1 MNVIVETQ
9 NFASLRF
16 FVPLPQ
22 IPKSSTM
29 KKLFLF
35 LILALTLTVSAQEKK
50 FFTPA
55 DASYNNRS
63 LYAQRPNQL
72 KWVGDQDILMKV
84 DGDQIVT
91 MTPGGKKEATFLTL
105 EELNGY
111 SREAGIDSLRRIPRL
126 TWLNDRQ
133 AYFYSMGRDG
143 IALNRL
149 DIKKKTIELMT
160 TVPQGTDNHNICEP
174 TMRVAYTIANNLYV
188 ADGDNQIQI
197 TDNPEGVI
205 AGQSVHRNEFA
216 INGGIFW
223 SPDGSQLAYYSMDE
237 RMVTDYPLVDITER
251 IATAKPIKYP
261 MAGMTSHQVTLH
273 IYDMA
278 TGKDLTIKTGE
289 PVEQYLTAITWNP
302 DNKRIYIGVLNREQ
316 NHLKFNE
323 YSTVNGDFIQTIFED
338 FDEQWVEPQG
348 PAYFLPNNPDQ
359 FIWKAQRDGYYHLYL
374 YTISKNQVKQLT
386 KGDFVITDFD
396 GFSKDGQYI
405 YYRSTEV
412 SPLERHCYRMNIKNG
427 KVTKLTTE
435 HGTHDITPSK
445 SGKYFIDMYNSTD
458 VPLNVDLQDQNGKFV
473 SRLYE
478 APNPL
483 KDYNLGET
491 TLGTLKAEDGQT
503 LYTRL
508 IKPYNFDSSKKYPVI
523 VYVYGGPHAQLIT
536 DTWTAGGGIYLNYLA
551 QEGFLVFT
559 LDNRG
564 SADRGEAFE
573 QCIHRQCGQLEM
585 HDQMTGIE
593 WLKTLPYV
601 DAERIG
607 SDGWSYGGFMSTT
620 LKINHPEVFKVSV
633 AGGPVLDWKYY
644 EIMYGERY
652 MDTPDENPEGYKLTS
667 LENKTRK
674 LEGKLLMIH
683 CTTDPVVMWQH
694 SLEFVENCI
703 HNGKQLDYFVY
714 PGHDH
719 NVSGMDRAH
728 LITKIT
734 QYFKDNL

>member
-1 MNVIVETQ
+1 
-9 NFASLRF
+9 
-16 FVPLPQ
+16 
-22 IPKSSTM
+22 M
-29 KKLFLF
+29 KKTFSFLS
-35 LILALTLTVSAQEKK
+35 LALALLLSVQGLAQEKK

-63 LYAQRPNQL
+63 LYAQRPSQL
-72 KWVGDQDILMKV
+72 KWVGDSDILMKV
-84 DGDQIVT
+84 DGKKIVT
-91 MTPGGKKEATFLTL
+91 MTPGGKKEATFMTL
-105 EELNGY
+105 DELNGY
-111 SREAGIDSLRRIPRL
+111 ANAAGIDSLRRIPNL
-126 TWLNDRQ
+126 TWLNDQ
-133 AYFYSMGRDG
+133 KAYFYAVGKDG

-149 DIKKKTIELMT
+149 DIKKKTIESLT
-160 TVPQGTDNHNICEP
+160 TVPQGAENQTLCEK
-174 TMRVAYTIANNLYV
+174 TMRIAYTIKNNLFV
-188 ADGDNQIQI
+188 ADGDKQIQI
-197 TDNPEGVI
+197 TDNPEGVV

-223 SPDGSQLAYYSMDE
+223 SPDGSKLAYYSMDE

-273 IYDMA
+273 VYDMA
-278 TGKDLTIKTGE
+278 TGKDLTIKTGD

-316 NHLKFNE
+316 NHLRFNE
-323 YSTVNGDFIQTIFED
+323 YNAISGDFIQTVFED
-338 FDEQWVEPQG
+338 RDDQWVEPQG

-374 YTISKNQVKQLT
+374 YTISKKQVRQLT
-386 KGDFVITDFD
+386 KGEFVITDFE
-396 GFSKDGQYI
+396 GFSKDGSKI

-412 SPLERHCYRMNIKNG
+412 SPLERHCYVMDIKSG
-427 KVTKLTTE
+427 KVTKITKE
-435 HGTHDITPSK
+435 HGTHNIVPSK
-445 SGKYFIDMYNSTD
+445 SGKYFIDSYTSTD
-458 VPLNVDLQDQNGKFV
+458 VPFNIDLQNVSGKFV
-473 SRLYE
+473 SRLHE
-478 APNPL
+478 AENPI
-483 KDYNLGET
+483 KDYNIGET
-491 TLGTLKAEDGQT
+491 TIGTVKAEDGQT

-536 DTWTAGGGIYLNYLA
+536 DEWLAGAGIYLNYLA

-585 HDQMTGIE
+585 RDQLVGIE

-601 DAERIG
+601 DADRIG
-607 SDGWSYGGFMSTT
+607 SDGWSYGGFMSTS
-620 LKINHPEVFKVSV
+620 LKVNHPEVFKVSV

-652 MDTPDENPEGYKLTS
+652 MDMPQENPEGYALTS
-667 LENKTRK
+667 LENKTDK

-694 SLEFVENCI
+694 SLVFVENCI
-703 HNGKQLDYFVY
+703 HNGKLLDYFVY

-719 NVSGMDRAH
+719 NVYGMDRAH
-728 LITKIT
+728 LIMKIT

>member
-1 MNVIVETQ
+1 
-9 NFASLRF
+9 
-16 FVPLPQ
+16 
-22 IPKSSTM
+22 M
-29 KKLFLF
+29 KKPFSLLP
-35 LILALTLTVSAQEKK
+35 LALLLIMTLSAAAQEKK

-63 LYAQRPNQL
+63 IYAQRPTQL

-84 DGDQIVT
+84 DGKQIVT
-91 MTPGGKKEATFLTL
+91 MTPGGKKETTFLTL
-105 EELNGY
+105 DELNGY
-111 SREAGIDSLRRIPRL
+111 ASKAGIDSLRRVPNL
-126 TWLNDRQ
+126 TWVNDQ
-133 AYFYSMGRDG
+133 NAYFYALGKDG

-149 DIKKKTIELMT
+149 DIKKKSIEPLT
-160 TVPQGTDNHNICEP
+160 TVPQGAENQTICEK
-174 TMRVAYTIANNLYV
+174 TMRVAYTIKNNLFV
-188 ADGDNQIQI
+188 ADGDKQIQI
-197 TDNPEGVI
+197 TDNPEGVV

-216 INGGIFW
+216 IKGGIFW
-223 SPDGSQLAYYSMDE
+223 SPDGSKLAYYSMDE
-237 RMVTDYPLVDITER
+237 RMVTDYPLVDITQR
-251 IATAKPIKYP
+251 IATEKPIKYP

-273 IYDMA
+273 VYDMA

-302 DNKRIYIGVLNREQ
+302 DNKRVYIGVLNRGQ
-316 NHLKFNE
+316 NDLKFNE
-323 YSTVNGDFIQTIFED
+323 YSAITGDFIQTIFED
-338 FDEQWVEPQG
+338 TDEQFVEPQG
-348 PAYFLPNNPDQ
+348 PAYFVPNNTDQ
-359 FIWKAQRDGYYHLYL
+359 FIWMAQRDGYYHLYL
-374 YTISKNQVKQLT
+374 YTISKKQVKQLT
-386 KGDFVITDFD
+386 KGDFVITDFI
-396 GFSKDGQYI
+396 GFSKDGQNI

-412 SPLERHCYRMNIKNG
+412 SPLERHCYMMNIKSG
-427 KVTKLTTE
+427 KVTKLTKE

-445 SGKYFIDMYNSTD
+445 SGKYFIDAYTSTD
-458 VPLNVDLQDQNGKFV
+458 VPFNVDLQDARGKKV
-473 SRLYE
+473 SRLHE
-478 APNPL
+478 AENPL

-491 TLGTLKAEDGQT
+491 TIGTLKAEDGQT

-536 DTWTAGGGIYLNYLA
+536 DDWLAGAGIYLNYLA

-585 HDQMTGIE
+585 RDQLVGIE

-601 DAERIG
+601 DPERIG
-607 SDGWSYGGFMSTT
+607 SDGWSYGGFMSTS

-652 MDTPDENPEGYKLTS
+652 MDTPQENPEGYELTS
-667 LENKTRK
+667 LENKTDQ

-683 CTTDPVVMWQH
+683 CTTDPVVVWQH
-694 SLEFVENCI
+694 SLVFVENCI

-719 NVSGMDRAH
+719 NVYGMDRAH

>member
-1 MNVIVETQ
+1 
-9 NFASLRF
+9 
-16 FVPLPQ
+16 
-22 IPKSSTM
+22 M

-35 LILALTLTVSAQEKK
+35 LILALAFNAGAQEKK

-63 LYAQRPNQL
+63 LYASRPNQL

-84 DGDQIVT
+84 DGKNIVT
-91 MTPGGKKEATFLTL
+91 MMPNGKKEATFLTL
-105 EELNGY
+105 DELNTY
-111 SREAGIDSLRRIPRL
+111 ANKAGIDSLRRIPNI
-126 TWLNDRQ
+126 TWLNDQ
-133 AYFYSMGRDG
+133 KAYFYALGKDG

-149 DIKKKTIELMT
+149 DIKKKTIEPLT
-160 TVPQGTDNHNICEP
+160 SVPQGAENQKICEK
-174 TMRVAYTIANNLYV
+174 TMRIAYTIDNNLYV
-188 ADGDNQIQI
+188 ADGDKQIQI
-197 TDNPEGVI
+197 TNNPEGVV

-216 INGGIFW
+216 IDGGIFW

-273 IYDMA
+273 VYDMK
-278 TGKDLTIKTGE
+278 TGKDLTIKTGK

-316 NHLKFNE
+316 NYLKFNE
-323 YSTVNGDFIQTIFED
+323 YGTITGDFIQTIFEVR
-338 FDEQWVEPQG
+338 DEQWVEPQG

-359 FIWKAQRDGYYHLYL
+359 FIWKAQRDGFYHLYL
-374 YTISKNQVKQLT
+374 YTISKHDVRQLT
-386 KGDFVITDFD
+386 KGEFVITDFE
-396 GFSKDGQYI
+396 GFSKDGSKI

-412 SPLERHCYRMNIKNG
+412 SPLERHCYVMDLKSG
-427 KVTKLTTE
+427 KVTQITKE
-435 HGTHDITPSK
+435 HGTHNIVPSK
-445 SGKYFIDMYNSTD
+445 SGKYFIDVYTSTD
-458 VPLNVDLQDQNGKFV
+458 VPYNVDLQNASGKFV
-473 SRLYE
+473 QRLHE
-478 APNPL
+478 AENPL
-483 KDYNLGET
+483 KDYNIGET
-491 TLGTLKAEDGQT
+491 TIGTLKAEDGQT

-536 DTWTAGGGIYLNYLA
+536 DEWTAGAGIYLNYLA

-585 HDQMTGIE
+585 HDQLTGIE

-601 DAERIG
+601 DADRIG
-607 SDGWSYGGFMSTT
+607 SDGWSYGGFMSTS
-620 LKINHPEVFKVSV
+620 LKVNHPEVFKVSV

-652 MDTPDENPEGYKLTS
+652 MDRPQENPEGYELTS
-667 LENKTRK
+667 LENKTDK

-694 SLEFVENCI
+694 SLVFVENCI
-703 HNGKQLDYFVY
+703 HNGKLLDYFVY

-719 NVSGMDRAH
+719 NVYGMDRAH
-728 LITKIT
+728 LIMKIT

>member
-1 MNVIVETQ
+1 MKRLISKIS
-9 NFASLRF
+9 FALLL
-16 FVPLPQ
+16 V
-22 IPKSSTM
+22 M
-29 KKLFLF
+29 
-35 LILALTLTVSAQEKK
+35 TLSASAQEKK

-55 DASYNNRS
+55 DASYNNRA

-72 KWVGDQDILMKV
+72 KWVGDQDILMQV
-84 DGDQIVT
+84 RGNEVIT
-91 MTPGGKKEATFLTL
+91 TLPGQKDEGVFLTL
-105 EELNGY
+105 DQLNGY
-111 SREAGIDSLRRIPRL
+111 AQAAGIDSLRRIPQL
-126 TWLNDRQ
+126 TWLNAYQ
-133 AYFYSMGRDG
+133 AYFYALGKDG
-143 IALNRL
+143 ITLNQL
-149 DIKKKTIELMT
+149 DVKSRKMQQFT
-160 TVPQGTDNHNICEP
+160 TVPQGAANQTVCEP
-174 TMRVAYTIANNLYV
+174 TMRVAYTKDNNLFV
-188 ADGDNQIQI
+188 ADGDKQIQI
-197 TDNPEGVI
+197 TDNPEGVV

-223 SPDGSQLAYYSMDE
+223 SPDGSKLAYYSMDE

-273 IYDMA
+273 VYEMA

-316 NHLKFNE
+316 NHLRFNE
-323 YSTVNGDFIQTIFED
+323 YSTVSGDLIQTIFED
-338 FDEQWVEPQG
+338 RDEQYVEPQG

-374 YTISKNQVKQLT
+374 YTISKKQVKQLT
-386 KGDFVITDFD
+386 KGEFVITDFN
-396 GFSKDGQYI
+396 GFSKDGSKI

-412 SPLERHCYRMNIKNG
+412 SPLERHCYMMDLKSG
-427 KVTKLTTE
+427 KVTKLTKE
-435 HGTHDITPSK
+435 HGTHDVMPSK
-445 SGKYFIDMYNSTD
+445 SGRYFLDFYSSTD
-458 VPLNVDLQDQNGKFV
+458 VPNNVDLLDRNGKFI
-473 SRLYE
+473 SRLHE
-478 APNPL
+478 AENPL
-483 KDYNLGET
+483 KDYHIGET

-536 DTWTAGGGIYLNYLA
+536 DDWTAGAGIYLNYLA

-585 HDQMTGIE
+585 RDQLVGIE

-601 DAERIG
+601 DANRIG
-607 SDGWSYGGFMSTT
+607 SDGWSYGGFMSTS

-652 MDTPDENPEGYKLTS
+652 MDTPQENPEGYELTS
-667 LENKTRK
+667 LENKTDK

-694 SLEFVENCI
+694 SLVFVENCI

-719 NVSGMDRAH
+719 NVYGMDRAH

>member
-1 MNVIVETQ
+1 
-9 NFASLRF
+9 
-16 FVPLPQ
+16 
-22 IPKSSTM
+22 M
-29 KKLFLF
+29 KKLSF
-35 LILALTLTVSAQEKK
+35 LTLLLLVVITAGAQEKK

-63 LYAQRPNQL
+63 LYASRPNQL
-72 KWVGDQDILMKV
+72 KWVGDQEILMKV
-84 DGDQIVT
+84 DGKNIVT
-91 MTPGGKKEATFLTL
+91 MTPDGKHEATFMTL
-105 EELNGY
+105 DELNGY
-111 SREAGIDSLRRIPRL
+111 ANAAGIDSLRRIPNI

-133 AYFYSMGRDG
+133 AYFYAVGKNG
-143 IALNRL
+143 ITLNRL
-149 DIKKKTIELMT
+149 DIKKKTIEPKT
-160 TVPQGTDNHNICEP
+160 SVPQGSENQNICEA
-174 TMRVAYTIANNLYV
+174 TMRIAYTIDNNLYV
-188 ADGDNQIQI
+188 ADGDKQIQI
-197 TDNPEGVI
+197 TDNPEGVV

-273 IYDMA
+273 VYNMN
-278 TGKDLTIKTGE
+278 TGKEVVVKTGE

-316 NHLKFNE
+316 NHLMFNE
-323 YSTVNGDFIQTIFED
+323 YNAITGDFIQTIFED
-338 FDEQWVEPQG
+338 RDDQWVEPQG

-374 YTISKNQVKQLT
+374 YTISKSQVKQLT
-386 KGDFVITDFD
+386 QGEFVITDFN
-396 GFSKDGQYI
+396 GFSKDGSKI

-412 SPLERHCYRMNIKNG
+412 SPLERHCYMMDIKSG
-427 KVTKLTTE
+427 KVTKLTKE
-435 HGTHDITPSK
+435 HGTHDVTPSTN
-445 SGKYFIDMYNSTD
+445 GKYFIDVYSSTD
-458 VPLNVDLQDQNGKFV
+458 VPLNIDMQDRNGKFV
-473 SRLYE
+473 CRLHE
-478 APNPL
+478 AENPL
-483 KDYNLGET
+483 KDYNIGET
-491 TLGTLKAEDGQT
+491 TLGTLKAKDGQT

-523 VYVYGGPHAQLIT
+523 VYVYGGPHAQLVT
-536 DTWTAGGGIYLNYLA
+536 DTWTAGAGIYLNYLA

-573 QCIHRQCGQLEM
+573 QCIHRQCGQLEIQ
-585 HDQMTGIE
+585 DQLTGIE

-607 SDGWSYGGFMSTT
+607 SDGWSYGGFMSTS

-652 MDTPDENPEGYKLTS
+652 MDMPQENPEGYELTS
-667 LENKTRK
+667 LENKTDK

-683 CTTDPVVMWQH
+683 GTTDPVVMWQH
-694 SLEFVENCI
+694 SLVFVENCI
-703 HNGKQLDYFVY
+703 HNGKLLDYFVY

-719 NVSGMDRAH
+719 NVYGMDRAH
-728 LITKIT
+728 LIAKIT

>member
-1 MNVIVETQ
+1 
-9 NFASLRF
+9 
-16 FVPLPQ
+16 
-22 IPKSSTM
+22 M
-29 KKLFLF
+29 KKILTL
-35 LILALTLTVSAQEKK
+35 LTLALAMTLALPATAQEKK

-55 DASYNNRS
+55 DASYNNHS

-72 KWVGDQDILMKV
+72 KWIGNSEIMMQVKDKE
-84 DGDQIVT
+84 IVT
-91 MTPGGKKEATFLTL
+91 MMPGSKKEATFLTID
-105 EELNGY
+105 ELNGFTKG
-111 SREAGIDSLRRIPRL
+111 EGINDLTRIPQL
-126 TWLNDRQ
+126 TWINDYQ
-133 AYFYSMGRDG
+133 AYFYALGDNG
-143 IALNRL
+143 ITLNKM
-149 DIKKKTIELMT
+149 DIKQKSIEAIT
-160 TVPQGTDNHNICEP
+160 SIPSGVANQNICES
-174 TMRVAYTIANNLYV
+174 TLNVAYTIDNNLYV
-188 ADGDNQIQI
+188 AKGNKQIQI
-197 TDNPEGVI
+197 TDNPEGVV

-223 SPDGSQLAYYSMDE
+223 SPDGKQLAYYSMDE

-273 IYDMA
+273 IYNIA
-278 TGKDLTIKTGE
+278 TGKEVVVKTGE
-289 PVEQYLTAITWNP
+289 PAEQYLTAITWNP

-316 NHLKFNE
+316 NYLKFNE
-323 YSTVNGDFIQTIFED
+323 YSAITGDFIQTIFED
-338 FDEQWVEPQG
+338 RDEQYVEPQG
-348 PAYFLPNNPDQ
+348 PAYFLPNNSDQ

-374 YTISKNQVKQLT
+374 YTISKKTVKQLT
-386 KGDFVITDFD
+386 HGDFVITDFN
-396 GFSKDGQYI
+396 GFSKDGSKI

-412 SPLERHCYRMNIKNG
+412 SPLERHCYMMDIKSG
-427 KVTKLTTE
+427 KVTKLTKE
-435 HGTHDITPSK
+435 HGTHNIVPSGN
-445 SGKYFIDMYNSTD
+445 GKYFLDFYTSTD
-458 VPLNVDLQDQNGKFV
+458 VPYNVDIMDANGKFV
-473 SRLYE
+473 KRLHQAE
-478 APNPL
+478 NPL

-491 TLGTLKAEDGQT
+491 TIGTLKAEDGQT

-508 IKPYNFDSSKKYPVI
+508 IKPYNFDASKKYPVI

-536 DTWTAGGGIYLNYLA
+536 DEWTAGAGIYLNYLA

-585 HDQMTGIE
+585 RDQMVGIN

-601 DAERIG
+601 DADRIG
-607 SDGWSYGGFMSTT
+607 SDGWSYGGFMSTS

-652 MDTPDENPEGYKLTS
+652 MDTPQENPEGYELTS
-667 LENKTRK
+667 LENKTDK

-683 CTTDPVVMWQH
+683 CTTDDVVMWQH
-694 SLEFVENCI
+694 SLVFVENCI

-714 PGHDH
+714 PGHGH
-719 NVSGMDRAH
+719 NVAGPDRAH

>member
-1 MNVIVETQ
+1 
-9 NFASLRF
+9 
-16 FVPLPQ
+16 
-22 IPKSSTM
+22 M
-29 KKLFLF
+29 KKILTL
-35 LILALTLTVSAQEKK
+35 LSLALVMAFVVPAQAQEKK
-50 FFTPA
+50 MFTPA

-72 KWVGDQDILMKV
+72 KWIGNSEIMMQVKDKE
-84 DGDQIVT
+84 IVT
-91 MTPGGKKEATFLTL
+91 MMPGSKKEATFLTID
-105 EELNGY
+105 ELNGFTKG
-111 SREAGIDSLRRIPRL
+111 EGINDLTRIPQL
-126 TWLNDRQ
+126 TWINDYQ
-133 AYFYSMGRDG
+133 AYFYALGDNG
-143 IALNRL
+143 ITLNKM
-149 DIKKKTIELMT
+149 DIKQKSIEAIT
-160 TVPQGTDNHNICEP
+160 SIPSGVANQNICES
-174 TMRVAYTIANNLYV
+174 TLNVAYTIDNNIYV
-188 ADGDNQIQI
+188 AKGNKQIQI
-197 TDNPEGVI
+197 TDNPEGVV

-223 SPDGSQLAYYSMDE
+223 SPDGKQLAYYSMDE

-273 IYDMA
+273 IYNIA
-278 TGKDLTIKTGE
+278 TGKEVVVKTGE
-289 PVEQYLTAITWNP
+289 PAEQYLTAITWNP

-316 NHLKFNE
+316 NYLKFNE
-323 YSTVNGDFIQTIFED
+323 YSAITGDFIQTIFED
-338 FDEQWVEPQG
+338 RDEQYVEPQG
-348 PAYFLPNNPDQ
+348 PAYFLPNNSDQ

-374 YTISKNQVKQLT
+374 YTISKKTVKQLT
-386 KGDFVITDFD
+386 HGDFVITDFN
-396 GFSKDGQYI
+396 GFSKDGSKI

-412 SPLERHCYRMNIKNG
+412 SPLERHCYMMDIKSG
-427 KVTKLTTE
+427 KVTQLTKE
-435 HGTHDITPSK
+435 HGTHDIVPSGN
-445 SGKYFIDMYNSTD
+445 GKYFLDFYTSTD
-458 VPLNVDLQDQNGKFV
+458 VPYNVDIMDANGKFV
-473 SRLYE
+473 KRLHQAE
-478 APNPL
+478 NPL

-491 TLGTLKAEDGQT
+491 TIGTLKAEDGQT

-508 IKPYNFDSSKKYPVI
+508 IKPYNFDASKKYPVV

-536 DTWTAGGGIYLNYLA
+536 DEWTAGAGIYLNYLA

-585 HDQMTGIE
+585 RDQMVGIN

-601 DAERIG
+601 DADRIG
-607 SDGWSYGGFMSTT
+607 SDGWSYGGFMSTS

-652 MDTPDENPEGYKLTS
+652 MDTPQENPEGYELTS
-667 LENKTRK
+667 LENKTDK

-683 CTTDPVVMWQH
+683 CTTDDVVMWQH
-694 SLEFVENCI
+694 SLVFVENCI

-714 PGHDH
+714 PGHGH
-719 NVSGMDRAH
+719 NVAGPDRAH

>member
-1 MNVIVETQ
+1 M
-9 NFASLRF
+9 
-16 FVPLPQ
+16 PQ
-22 IPKSSTM
+22 IPKIIIM
-29 KKLFLF
+29 KKPFSLLP
-35 LILALTLTVSAQEKK
+35 LALLLIMPLSAAAQEKK

-63 LYAQRPNQL
+63 LYAQRPTQL

-84 DGDQIVT
+84 DGKQIVT
-91 MTPGGKKEATFLTL
+91 MTPGGKKETTFLTL
-105 EELNGY
+105 DELNGY
-111 SREAGIDSLRRIPRL
+111 ASKAGIDSLRRVPNL
-126 TWLNDRQ
+126 TWVNDQ
-133 AYFYSMGRDG
+133 NAYFYALGKDG

-149 DIKKKTIELMT
+149 DIKKKSIEPLT
-160 TVPQGTDNHNICEP
+160 TVPQGAENQTICEK
-174 TMRVAYTIANNLYV
+174 TMRVAYTIKNNLFV
-188 ADGDNQIQI
+188 ADGDKQIQI
-197 TDNPEGVI
+197 TDNPEGVV

-216 INGGIFW
+216 IKGGIFW
-223 SPDGSQLAYYSMDE
+223 SPDGSKLAYYSMDE
-237 RMVTDYPLVDITER
+237 RMVTDYPLVDITQR
-251 IATAKPIKYP
+251 IATEKPIKYP

-273 IYDMA
+273 VYDMA

-302 DNKRIYIGVLNREQ
+302 DNKRVYIGVLNRGQ
-316 NHLKFNE
+316 NDLKFNE
-323 YSTVNGDFIQTIFED
+323 YSAITGDFIQTIFED
-338 FDEQWVEPQG
+338 TDEQFVEPQG
-348 PAYFLPNNPDQ
+348 PAYFVPNNTDQ
-359 FIWKAQRDGYYHLYL
+359 FIWMAQRDGYYHLYL
-374 YTISKNQVKQLT
+374 YTISKKQVKQLT
-386 KGDFVITDFD
+386 KGDFVITDFI
-396 GFSKDGQYI
+396 GFSKDGQNI

-412 SPLERHCYRMNIKNG
+412 SPLERHCYMMNIKSG
-427 KVTKLTTE
+427 KVTKLTKE

-445 SGKYFIDMYNSTD
+445 SGKYFIDAYTSTD
-458 VPLNVDLQDQNGKFV
+458 VPFNVDLQDARGKKV
-473 SRLYE
+473 SRLHE
-478 APNPL
+478 AENPL

-491 TLGTLKAEDGQT
+491 TIGTLKAEDGQT

-536 DTWTAGGGIYLNYLA
+536 DDWLAGAGIYLNYMA

-585 HDQMTGIE
+585 RDQLVGIE

-601 DAERIG
+601 DPERIG
-607 SDGWSYGGFMSTT
+607 SDGWSYGGFMSTS

-652 MDTPDENPEGYKLTS
+652 MDTPQENPEGYELTS
-667 LENKTRK
+667 LENKTDK

-683 CTTDPVVMWQH
+683 CTTDPVVVWQH
-694 SLEFVENCI
+694 SLVFVENCI

-719 NVSGMDRAH
+719 NVYGMDRAH

>member
-1 MNVIVETQ
+1 
-9 NFASLRF
+9 
-16 FVPLPQ
+16 
-22 IPKSSTM
+22 M
-29 KKLFLF
+29 KKPFSLLP
-35 LILALTLTVSAQEKK
+35 LALLLIMTLSAAAQEKK

-63 LYAQRPNQL
+63 IYAQRPTQL

-84 DGDQIVT
+84 DGKQIVT
-91 MTPGGKKEATFLTL
+91 MTPGGKKETTFLTL
-105 EELNGY
+105 DEINGY
-111 SREAGIDSLRRIPRL
+111 ATKAGIDSLRRVPNL
-126 TWLNDRQ
+126 TWVNDQ
-133 AYFYSMGRDG
+133 NAYFYALCKDG

-149 DIKKKTIELMT
+149 DIKKKSIEPLT
-160 TVPQGTDNHNICEP
+160 TVPQGAENQTICEK
-174 TMRVAYTIANNLYV
+174 TMRVAYTIKNNLFV
-188 ADGDNQIQI
+188 ADGDKQIQI
-197 TDNPEGVI
+197 TDNPEGVV

-216 INGGIFW
+216 IKGGIFW
-223 SPDGSQLAYYSMDE
+223 SPDGSKLAYYSMDE
-237 RMVTDYPLVDITER
+237 SMVTDYPLVDITQR
-251 IATAKPIKYP
+251 IATEKPIKYP

-273 IYDMA
+273 VYDMA

-302 DNKRIYIGVLNREQ
+302 DNKRVYIGVLNRGQ
-316 NHLKFNE
+316 NDLKFNE
-323 YSTVNGDFIQTIFED
+323 YSAITGDFIQTIFED
-338 FDEQWVEPQG
+338 TDEQFVEPQG
-348 PAYFLPNNPDQ
+348 PAYFVPNNTDQ
-359 FIWKAQRDGYYHLYL
+359 FIWMAQRDGYYHLYL
-374 YTISKNQVKQLT
+374 YTISKKQVKQLT
-386 KGDFVITDFD
+386 KGDFVITDFI
-396 GFSKDGQYI
+396 GFSKDGQNI

-412 SPLERHCYRMNIKNG
+412 SPLERHCYMMNIKSG
-427 KVTKLTTE
+427 KVTKLTKE

-445 SGKYFIDMYNSTD
+445 SGKYFIDAYTSTD
-458 VPLNVDLQDQNGKFV
+458 VPFNVDLQDARGKKV
-473 SRLYE
+473 SRLHE
-478 APNPL
+478 AENPL

-491 TLGTLKAEDGQT
+491 AIGTLKAEDGQT

-536 DTWTAGGGIYLNYLA
+536 DDWLAGAGIYLNDLA

-585 HDQMTGIE
+585 RDQLVGIE

-601 DAERIG
+601 DPERIG
-607 SDGWSYGGFMSTT
+607 SDGWSYGGFMSTS

-652 MDTPDENPEGYKLTS
+652 MDTPQENPEGYELTS
-667 LENKTRK
+667 LENKTDK

-683 CTTDPVVMWQH
+683 CTTDPVVVWQH
-694 SLEFVENCI
+694 SLVFVENCI

-719 NVSGMDRAH
+719 NVYGMDRAH

>member
-1 MNVIVETQ
+1 
-9 NFASLRF
+9 
-16 FVPLPQ
+16 
-22 IPKSSTM
+22 M
-29 KKLFLF
+29 KK
-35 LILALTLTVSAQEKK
+35 ILTLLSLAVLATFAMPALAQEKQL
-50 FFTPA
+50 FTPA

-72 KWVGDQDILMKV
+72 KWVGNTDILMKV
-84 DGDQIVT
+84 KDKEIVT
-91 MTPGGKKEATFLTL
+91 MNPTSKKETSFLSL
-105 EELNGY
+105 EELNTYTKG
-111 SREAGIDSLRRIPRL
+111 EGVNDLMRIPQL
-126 TWLNDRQ
+126 TWINDFQ
-133 AYFYSMGRDG
+133 AYFYALGDNG
-143 IALNRL
+143 ITLNKM
-149 DIKKKTIELMT
+149 DIKKKTIDAMT
-160 TVPQGTDNHNICEP
+160 SIPQDVENQTICKP
-174 TMRVAYTIANNLYV
+174 TLNVAYTIGNNLYV
-188 ADGDNQIQI
+188 AKGDKQIQI

-223 SPDGSQLAYYSMDE
+223 SPDGKLLAYYSMDE
-237 RMVTDYPLVDITER
+237 RMVTDYPLVDINER

-273 IYDMA
+273 VYNIAKGTD
-278 TGKDLTIKTGE
+278 IVVKTGE

-323 YSTVNGDFIQTIFED
+323 YDAITGDFIQTIFED
-338 FDEQWVEPQG
+338 RDEQYVEPQG
-348 PAYFLPNNPDQ
+348 PAYFLPDNCDQ

-374 YTISKNQVKQLT
+374 YTISKGTCKQLT
-386 KGDFVITDFD
+386 KGDFVITDFN
-396 GFSKDGQYI
+396 GFSKDGSKI

-412 SPLERHCYRMNIKNG
+412 SPLERHCYVMDIKSG
-427 KVTKLTTE
+427 KVTKLTKE
-435 HGTHDITPSK
+435 HGTHDGIPSG
-445 SGKYFIDMYNSTD
+445 SGKYFLDFYSSTD
-458 VPLNVDLQDQNGKFV
+458 VPNNVDVMDAKGKFV
-473 SRLYE
+473 SRLHE
-478 APNPL
+478 AENPI
-483 KDYNLGET
+483 KDYNIGKTE
-491 TLGTLKAEDGQT
+491 LGTLKAEDGQT

-508 IKPYNFDSSKKYPVI
+508 IKPYNFDASKKYPVV

-536 DTWTAGGGIYLNYLA
+536 DEWTAGAGIYLNYLA

-585 HDQMTGIE
+585 RDQMVGIN

-601 DAERIG
+601 DADRIG
-607 SDGWSYGGFMSTT
+607 SDGWSYGGFMSTS

-652 MDTPDENPEGYKLTS
+652 MDTPQENPEGYELTS
-667 LENKTRK
+667 LENKTDK

-694 SLEFVENCI
+694 SLVFVENCI

-719 NVSGMDRAH
+719 NVAGPDRAH

>member
-1 MNVIVETQ
+1 
-9 NFASLRF
+9 
-16 FVPLPQ
+16 
-22 IPKSSTM
+22 M
-29 KKLFLF
+29 KK
-35 LILALTLTVSAQEKK
+35 ILTLLSLAVLAAFALPASAQEKK
-50 FFTPA
+50 MFTPA
-55 DASYNNRS
+55 DASYNNRAI
-63 LYAQRPNQL
+63 YAQRPNQL
-72 KWVGDQDILMKV
+72 KWVGDSDILMKV
-84 DGDQIVT
+84 KGNEIIS
-91 MTPGGKKEATFLTL
+91 MMPGNKKEATFLTL
-105 EELNGY
+105 DELNGY
-111 SREAGIDSLRRIPRL
+111 TKGEGVNDLTRIPQL
-126 TWLNDRQ
+126 TWINDYQ
-133 AYFYSMGRDG
+133 AYFYALGDNG
-143 IALNRL
+143 ITLNKMDL
-149 DIKKKTIELMT
+149 KKRTINAIT
-160 TVPQGTDNHNICEP
+160 SVPQDAENQNICKP
-174 TMRVAYTIANNLYV
+174 TLNVAYTIGNNLYV
-188 ADGDNQIQI
+188 AKGDKQIQI

-223 SPDGSQLAYYSMDE
+223 SPDGKLLAYYSMDE
-237 RMVTDYPLVDITER
+237 RMVTDYPLVDINER

-273 IYDMA
+273 VYNIAKGTD
-278 TGKDLTIKTGE
+278 IVVKTGE

-323 YSTVNGDFIQTIFED
+323 YDAITGDFIQTIFED
-338 FDEQWVEPQG
+338 RDEQYVEPQG
-348 PAYFLPNNPDQ
+348 PAYFLPGNRDQ

-374 YTISKNQVKQLT
+374 YTISKGTCKQLT
-386 KGDFVITDFD
+386 HGDFVITDFN
-396 GFSKDGQYI
+396 GFSKDGSKI

-412 SPLERHCYRMNIKNG
+412 SPLERHCYMMDIKSG
-427 KVTKLTTE
+427 AVTKLTKE
-435 HGTHDITPSK
+435 HGTHDGIPSGN
-445 SGKYFIDMYNSTD
+445 GKYFLDFYSSTD
-458 VPLNVDLQDQNGKFV
+458 VPYNVDVMDVKGKFV
-473 SRLYE
+473 SRLHE
-478 APNPL
+478 AENPI
-483 KDYNLGET
+483 KDYNIGKTE
-491 TLGTLKAEDGQT
+491 LGTLKAEDGQT

-508 IKPYNFDSSKKYPVI
+508 IKPYNFDASKKYPVV

-536 DTWTAGGGIYLNYLA
+536 DEWTAGAGIYLNYLA

-585 HDQMTGIE
+585 RDQMVGIE

-601 DAERIG
+601 DANRIG
-607 SDGWSYGGFMSTT
+607 SDGWSYGGFMSTS

-652 MDTPDENPEGYKLTS
+652 MDTPQENPEGYELVS
-667 LENKTRK
+667 LENKTDK

-694 SLEFVENCI
+694 SLVFVENCI

-719 NVSGMDRAH
+719 NVYGMDRAH

>member
-1 MNVIVETQ
+1 
-9 NFASLRF
+9 
-16 FVPLPQ
+16 
-22 IPKSSTM
+22 M
-29 KKLFLF
+29 KKILTL
-35 LILALTLTVSAQEKK
+35 LSLALVMAFVVPAQAQEKK
-50 FFTPA
+50 MFTPA
-55 DASYNNRS
+55 DASYNNRG

-72 KWVGDQDILMKV
+72 KWIGNSEIMMQVKDKE
-84 DGDQIVT
+84 IVT
-91 MTPGGKKEATFLTL
+91 MMPGSKKEATFLTID
-105 EELNGY
+105 ELNGFTKG
-111 SREAGIDSLRRIPRL
+111 EGINDLTRIPQL
-126 TWLNDRQ
+126 TWINDYQ
-133 AYFYSMGRDG
+133 AYFYALGDNG
-143 IALNRL
+143 ITLNKM
-149 DIKKKTIELMT
+149 DIKQKSIEAIT
-160 TVPQGTDNHNICEP
+160 SIPSGVANQNICES
-174 TMRVAYTIANNLYV
+174 TLNVAYTIDNNIYV
-188 ADGDNQIQI
+188 AKGNKQIQI
-197 TDNPEGVI
+197 TDNPEGVV

-223 SPDGSQLAYYSMDE
+223 SPDGKQLAYYSMDE

-273 IYDMA
+273 IYNIA
-278 TGKDLTIKTGE
+278 TGKEVVVKTGE
-289 PVEQYLTAITWNP
+289 PAEQYLTAITWNP

-316 NHLKFNE
+316 NYLKFNE
-323 YSTVNGDFIQTIFED
+323 YSAITGDFIQTIFED
-338 FDEQWVEPQG
+338 RDEQYVEPQG
-348 PAYFLPNNPDQ
+348 PAYFLPNNSDQ

-374 YTISKNQVKQLT
+374 YTISKKTVKQLT
-386 KGDFVITDFD
+386 HGDFVITDFN
-396 GFSKDGQYI
+396 GFSKDGSKI

-412 SPLERHCYRMNIKNG
+412 SPLERHCYMMDIKSG
-427 KVTKLTTE
+427 KVTQLTKE
-435 HGTHDITPSK
+435 HGTHDIVPSGN
-445 SGKYFIDMYNSTD
+445 GKYFLDFYTSTD
-458 VPLNVDLQDQNGKFV
+458 VPYNVDIMDANGKFV
-473 SRLYE
+473 KRLHQAE
-478 APNPL
+478 NPL
-483 KDYNLGET
+483 KDYNIGET
-491 TLGTLKAEDGQT
+491 TIGTLKAEDGQT

-508 IKPYNFDSSKKYPVI
+508 IKPYNFDASKKYPVI

-536 DTWTAGGGIYLNYLA
+536 DEWTAGAGIYLNYLA

-585 HDQMTGIE
+585 RDQMVGIN

-601 DAERIG
+601 DADRIG
-607 SDGWSYGGFMSTT
+607 SDGWSYGGFMSTS

-652 MDTPDENPEGYKLTS
+652 MDTPQENPEGYELTS
-667 LENKTRK
+667 LENKTDK

-683 CTTDPVVMWQH
+683 CTTDDVVMWQH
-694 SLEFVENCI
+694 SLVFVENCI

-714 PGHDH
+714 PGHGH
-719 NVSGMDRAH
+719 NVAGPDRAH

>member
-1 MNVIVETQ
+1 
-9 NFASLRF
+9 
-16 FVPLPQ
+16 
-22 IPKSSTM
+22 M
-29 KKLFLF
+29 KKIFRLFATAALMA
-35 LILALTLTVSAQEKK
+35 LILPVTAQEKK
-50 FFTPA
+50 MFTPA
-55 DASYNNRS
+55 DASYNNRA
-63 LYAQRPNQL
+63 LYAKRPNQL
-72 KWVGDQDILMKV
+72 KWIGNGNILMKV
-84 DGDQIVT
+84 QDNEIVT
-91 MTPGGKKEATFLTL
+91 MMPDSKKEASFLTL
-105 EELNGY
+105 DELNGFTKG
-111 SREAGIDSLRRIPRL
+111 EGVNDLMRIPQL
-126 TWLNDRQ
+126 TWINDYQ
-133 AYFYSMGRDG
+133 AYFYALGDNG
-143 IALNRL
+143 INLNKM
-149 DIKKKTIELMT
+149 DIKKRTIDA
-160 TVPQGTDNHNICEP
+160 VAAIPQDAENQNICTP
-174 TMRVAYTIANNLYV
+174 TLNVAYTIDNNLYV
-188 ADGDNQIQI
+188 ANGNKQIQV
-197 TDNPEGVI
+197 TDNPEGVV

-223 SPDGSQLAYYSMDE
+223 SPDGKLLAYYSMDE

-273 IYDMA
+273 IYNIA
-278 TGKDLTIKTGE
+278 TGKEVVIKTGE
-289 PVEQYLTAITWNP
+289 PAEQYLTAITWNP

-316 NHLKFNE
+316 NYLKFNE
-323 YSTVNGDFIQTIFED
+323 YNAITGDFIQTIFED
-338 FDEQWVEPQG
+338 RDDQYVEPQG
-348 PAYFLPNNPDQ
+348 PAYFLPDNPDQ

-374 YTISKNQVKQLT
+374 YTISKGTCKQLT
-386 KGDFVITDFD
+386 HGDFVITDFN
-396 GFSKDGQYI
+396 GFSKDGSKI

-412 SPLERHCYRMNIKNG
+412 SPLERHCYMMDIKSG
-427 KVTKLTTE
+427 KVTKLTKE
-435 HGTHDITPSK
+435 HGTHDIVPS
-445 SGKYFIDMYNSTD
+445 SNGKYFLDFYTSTD
-458 VPLNVDLQDQNGKFV
+458 VPYNVDIMDANGKFV
-473 SRLYE
+473 KRLHE
-478 APNPL
+478 AENPL
-483 KDYNLGET
+483 KDYNIGET

-508 IKPYNFDSSKKYPVI
+508 IKPYNFDSSKKYPVV

-536 DTWTAGGGIYLNYLA
+536 DEWTAGAGIYLNYLA

-585 HDQMTGIE
+585 RDQMVGIN

-601 DAERIG
+601 DADRIG
-607 SDGWSYGGFMSTT
+607 SDGWSYGGFMSTS

-652 MDTPDENPEGYKLTS
+652 MDTPQENPEGYELTS
-667 LENKTRK
+667 LENKTDK

-694 SLEFVENCI
+694 SLVFVENCI
-703 HNGKQLDYFVY
+703 HTGKQRDYFVY

-719 NVSGMDRAH
+719 NVYGMDRAH

>member
-1 MNVIVETQ
+1 
-9 NFASLRF
+9 
-16 FVPLPQ
+16 
-22 IPKSSTM
+22 M
-29 KKLFLF
+29 KKILSFLS
-35 LILALTLTVSAQEKK
+35 LAMFLTLSLQGLAQEKK
-50 FFTPA
+50 FFTPS
-55 DASYNNRS
+55 DASYGNYS
-63 LYAQRPNQL
+63 LYAKRPNQL

-84 DGDQIVT
+84 RDKEIVT
-91 MTPGGKKEATFLTL
+91 MLPGKTKEGVFLTL
-105 EELNGY
+105 DELNGY
-111 SREAGIDSLRRIPRL
+111 AHEAGIDSLRRIPQIN
-126 TWLNDRQ
+126 WLNDRQ
-133 AYFYSMGRDG
+133 FYFYGVGKDG
-143 IALNRL
+143 LALNQY
-149 DIKKKTIELMT
+149 DIKTKKMEQLT
-160 TVPQGTDNHNICEP
+160 TVPQGAENQTICDR
-174 TMRVAYTIANNLYV
+174 TMNVAYTIKNNLYV
-188 ADGDNQIQI
+188 AKGDKQIQI

-278 TGKDLTIKTGE
+278 TGRDLTIKTGE

-302 DNKRIYIGVLNREQ
+302 DNKRIYIGVLNRDQ
-316 NHLKFNE
+316 NHLMFNE
-323 YSTVNGDFIQTIFED
+323 YSTVTGDFIQTIFED
-338 FDEQWVEPQG
+338 RDDQYVEPQG

-374 YTISKNQVKQLT
+374 YTISKKQVKQLT
-386 KGDFVITDFD
+386 QGEFVITDFN
-396 GFSKDGQYI
+396 GFSKDGSKI

-412 SPLERHCYRMNIKNG
+412 SPLERHCYMMDLKSG
-427 KVTKLTTE
+427 KITKLTQE
-435 HGTHDITPSK
+435 HGTHDVIPSK
-445 SGKYFIDMYNSTD
+445 SGKYFLDYYNSTD
-458 VPLNVDLQDQNGKFV
+458 VPYNVDLQDKNGKLV
-473 SRLYE
+473 ARLHE
-478 APNPL
+478 AENPL
-483 KDYNLGET
+483 EDYNLGET
-491 TLGTLKAEDGQT
+491 TIGTLKSEDGQT

-508 IKPYNFDSSKKYPVI
+508 IKPYNFDSSKKYPVV

-536 DTWTAGGGIYLNYLA
+536 DTWTAGAGIYLNYLA

-573 QCIHRQCGQLEM
+573 QCIHRQCGQLEVR
-585 HDQMTGIE
+585 DQMVGIE

-601 DAERIG
+601 DADRIG
-607 SDGWSYGGFMSTT
+607 SDGWSYGGFMSTN
-620 LKINHPEVFKVSV
+620 LKIYHPEVFKVSV

-652 MDTPDENPEGYKLTS
+652 MDTPQENPEGYELTS
-667 LENKTRK
+667 LENKTDK

-683 CTTDPVVMWQH
+683 CTTDPVVMWQS
-694 SLEFVENCI
+694 SLVFVENCI

-719 NVSGMDRAH
+719 NVAGRDRAH

>member
-1 MNVIVETQ
+1 
-9 NFASLRF
+9 
-16 FVPLPQ
+16 
-22 IPKSSTM
+22 M
-29 KKLFLF
+29 KKTFSL
-35 LILALTLTVSAQEKK
+35 LTLAALLVLSLQGLAQEKK

-55 DASYNNRS
+55 DASYNNRA

-84 DGDQIVT
+84 DGKQIVT
-91 MTPGGKKEATFLTL
+91 MTLGGKKEATFLTL
-105 EELNGY
+105 DELNGY
-111 SREAGIDSLRRIPRL
+111 VHEAGLDSLRRVPQL
-126 TWLNDRQ
+126 TWLNAYQ
-133 AYFYSMGRDG
+133 AYFYAMGKDG
-143 IALNRL
+143 IALNKV
-149 DIKKKTIELMT
+149 DVKAKKVEQLT
-160 TVPQGTDNHNICEP
+160 TVPQGAKDQNICEK
-174 TMRVAYTIANNLYV
+174 TMRVAYTIDNNLYV
-188 ADGDNQIQI
+188 ADGARQIQI
-197 TDNPEGVI
+197 TDNPEGVV

-223 SPDGSQLAYYSMDE
+223 SPDGSKLAYYSMDE

-251 IATAKPIKYP
+251 IATATPIKYP

-302 DNKRIYIGVLNREQ
+302 DNKRIYIGVLNRKQ

-323 YSTVNGDFIQTIFED
+323 YSTVTGDFVQTIFED
-338 FDEQWVEPQG
+338 RDDQYVEPQG
-348 PAYFLPNNPDQ
+348 PAYFLPNNTDQ

-374 YTISKNQVKQLT
+374 YTISKKQVKQLT
-386 KGDFVITDFD
+386 KGDFVITDFN
-396 GFSKDGQYI
+396 GFSKDGSKI

-412 SPLERHCYRMNIKNG
+412 SPLERHCYMMDIKSG
-427 KVTKLTTE
+427 KITKLTQE
-435 HGTHDITPSK
+435 HGTHDVTPSG
-445 SGKYFIDMYNSTD
+445 SGKYFLDTYSSTD
-458 VPLNVDLQDQNGKFV
+458 VPLNIDLMDKNGKFV
-473 SRLYE
+473 SRLHE
-478 APNPL
+478 AENPL
-483 KDYNLGET
+483 KDYNIGET

-523 VYVYGGPHAQLIT
+523 VYVYGGPHAQLVT
-536 DTWTAGGGIYLNYLA
+536 DTWTAGAGIYLNYLA

-585 HDQMTGIE
+585 KDQMTGIE

-601 DAERIG
+601 DADRIG
-607 SDGWSYGGFMSTT
+607 SDGWSYGGFMSTS

-652 MDTPDENPEGYKLTS
+652 MDTPQENPEGYELTS
-667 LENKTRK
+667 LENKTDK

-683 CTTDPVVMWQH
+683 CTTDDVVMWQH
-694 SLEFVENCI
+694 SLVFVENCI
-703 HNGKQLDYFVY
+703 HKGKQLDYFVY
-714 PGHDH
+714 PGHGH
-719 NVSGMDRAH
+719 NVRGMDRAH

>member
-1 MNVIVETQ
+1 
-9 NFASLRF
+9 
-16 FVPLPQ
+16 
-22 IPKSSTM
+22 M
-29 KKLFLF
+29 KKTISLMT
-35 LILALTLTVSAQEKK
+35 LAMLLLMTLSAAAQEKK

-63 LYAQRPNQL
+63 LYAQRPTQL

-84 DGDQIVT
+84 DGKQIVT

-105 EELNGY
+105 DEINTY
-111 SREAGIDSLRRIPRL
+111 ANAAGIDSLKRIPNL
-126 TWLNDRQ
+126 TWINDQ
-133 AYFYSMGRDG
+133 KAYFYALGKDG

-149 DIKKKTIELMT
+149 DIKKKTIEPLT
-160 TVPQGTDNHNICEP
+160 TVPQGAENQTICDK
-174 TMRVAYTIANNLYV
+174 TMRIAYTVKNNLFV
-188 ADGDNQIQI
+188 ADGDRQIQI
-197 TDNPEGVI
+197 TDNPEGVV

-216 INGGIFW
+216 IKGGIFW
-223 SPDGSQLAYYSMDE
+223 SPDGSKLAYYSMDE
-237 RMVTDYPLVDITER
+237 RMVTDYPLVDITQR
-251 IATAKPIKYP
+251 IATEKPIKYP

-273 IYDMA
+273 VYDMA

-302 DNKRIYIGVLNREQ
+302 DNKRVYIGVLNRGQ
-316 NHLKFNE
+316 NDLKFNE
-323 YSTVNGDFIQTIFED
+323 YSAITGDFIQTIFED
-338 FDEQWVEPQG
+338 TDEQYVEPQG
-348 PAYFLPNNPDQ
+348 PAYFVPNNTDQ
-359 FIWKAQRDGYYHLYL
+359 FIWMAQRDGYYHLYL
-374 YTISKNQVKQLT
+374 YTISKKQVKQLT
-386 KGDFVITDFD
+386 KGDFVITDFI
-396 GFSKDGQYI
+396 GYSKDGQNI

-412 SPLERHCYRMNIKNG
+412 SPLERHCYMMNIKNG
-427 KVTKLTTE
+427 KVTKLTKE

-445 SGKYFIDMYNSTD
+445 SGKYFIDAYNSTD
-458 VPLNVDLQDQNGKFV
+458 VPYNVDLQDARGKFV
-473 SRLYE
+473 SRLHE
-478 APNPL
+478 AENPI
-483 KDYNLGET
+483 KDYNIGET
-491 TLGTLKAEDGQT
+491 TIGTLKAEDGQT

-536 DTWTAGGGIYLNYLA
+536 DEWLAGAGIYLNYLA

-585 HDQMTGIE
+585 RDQLVGIE

-601 DAERIG
+601 DPERIG
-607 SDGWSYGGFMSTT
+607 SDGWSYGGFMSTS
-620 LKINHPEVFKVSV
+620 LKVNHPEVFKVSV

-652 MDTPDENPEGYKLTS
+652 MDTPQENPEGYELTS
-667 LENKTRK
+667 LENKTDK

-683 CTTDPVVMWQH
+683 CTTDPVVVWQH
-694 SLEFVENCI
+694 SLVFVENCI

-719 NVSGMDRAH
+719 NVYGMDRAH